1 MTTDLKHRPRV
12 PALRGGHVAA
22 SRATLAALAALLV
35 LGAAAVPAAAQNQ
48 VKAPPVRPIG
58 PVLSRSAEPLG
69 AVSTVLPLPGGK
81 VLVNDILHRRVVM
94 FDSTLTEVRVIADST
109 SATAN
114 AYGARGGGLLS
125 YHGDSALFIDPA
137 SLSMMVV
144 NANGE
149 LAGVRAV
156 PRATEIG
163 LLVGGPNG
171 RPGFD
176 GEGRMIDRGQAR
188 ARPAAQAAAA
198 RAGARAGGGGAGGGP
213 GGGNFALQ
221 PDSAPIV
228 RVDLRTRKLD
238 TLAMIKIPR
247 VDVRVTQG
255 ADGRPNIS
263 TTINPLPTTDDWA
276 LMSDGTVAVVRGHDF
291 HVDWIAADGS
301 TSSSPKILFEWQR
314 LSDED
319 KEMIIDSAR
328 TALERR
334 RAEADRLTGG
344 RGGIAAVLGGEAG
357 AGPGGGGALG
367 GGPGGGGRGA
377 AGGFGGAGGGQRG
390 GGAGGGEPNPQRR
403 GDGPGGGEG
412 PRAPTINMVSPSD
425 LPDYRPPFGQQAA
438 LGDADGLLWVRSS
451 APVGEGGPIYYV
463 ISRQNEVVD
472 RIQLPQG
479 RMIAGF
485 GKGGVVYMAFRDT
498 EGNNRV
504 ETARWK

>member
-1 MTTDLKHRPRV
+1 MTLHGTAHTRI
-12 PALRGGHVAA
+12 ALHAAPPLVAVRVAA
-22 SRATLAALAALLV
+22 SASAATLAVLLAF
-35 LGAAAVPAAAQNQ
+35 GTAAPLAAQNQ

-58 PVLSRSAEPLG
+58 PVLSRSSEPLG

-125 YHGDSALFIDPA
+125 YQGDSALFIDPA

-176 GEGRMIDRGQAR
+176 VEGRMIYRGQAR

-198 RAGARAGGGGAGGGP
+198 RAGARTGGGAGGAGGGP
-213 GGGNFALQ
+213 AGGNFALQ

-255 ADGRPNIS
+255 TDGRPNIT

-301 TSSSPKILFEWQR
+301 VSSSPKILFEWQR
-314 LSDED
+314 LSDDD
-319 KEMIIDSAR
+319 KAMIIDSAR

-344 RGGIAAVLGGEAG
+344 RGAMAAVLGGEAG
-357 AGPGGGGALG
+357 AGS
-367 GGPGGGGRGA
+367 GGGGRGA
-377 AGGFGGAGGGQRG
+377 GGGFGGAGGGAGGGQRG
-390 GGAGGGEPNPQRR
+390 GGAGGGEQNPQRR
-403 GDGPGGGEG
+403 GDGPGGADG
-412 PRAPTINMVSPSD
+412 PRAPTINMVTPNE

-451 APVGEGGPIYYV
+451 APVGDGGPIYYV

-485 GKGGVVYMAFRDT
+485 GKGRVVYMAFRDT